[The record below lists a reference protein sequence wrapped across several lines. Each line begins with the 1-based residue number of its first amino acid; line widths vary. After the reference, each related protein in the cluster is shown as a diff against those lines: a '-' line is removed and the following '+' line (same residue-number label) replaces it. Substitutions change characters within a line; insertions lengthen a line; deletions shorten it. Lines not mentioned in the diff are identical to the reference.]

1 MGPLSCLVHSFL
13 PSFLSNF
20 SSCLPLLR
28 SFFLFPRCDARF
40 FNRASYVAEWQNEVS
55 WLFYIESFW
64 SGLPETFSDPLPVWF
79 TRNLK
84 WSHRA
89 KWFRSSG
96 GKVSGG
102 TTGYRRYK
110 RSLYD
115 SGVLF
120 LLTHCSHVYILQSTG
135 DAFNQ
140 SSLPSFLSILAHFP
154 EPKSLVTLNRIYF
167 QLRLTSYTSSKEENI
182 PHLRKFA

>member
-1 MGPLSCLVHSFL
+1 MLVQSLSNQWACTHLLSGFYPHRKIFLGPWALSPAWCIPSFL
-13 PSFLSNF
+13 PF
-20 SSCLPLLR
+20 SLIFPPAYLFFR

-64 SGLPETFSDPLPVWF
+64 SGLPETLSDPLPVWF

-102 TTGYRRYK
+102 
-110 RSLYD
+110 
-115 SGVLF
+115 GVLVWSGLEKYHPRKKEYF
-120 LLTHCSHVYILQSTG
+120 WSISESCLTGV
-135 DAFNQ
+135 F
-140 SSLPSFLSILAHFP
+140 
-154 EPKSLVTLNRIYF
+154 K
-167 QLRLTSYTSSKEENI
+167 
-182 PHLRKFA
+182 

>member
-1 MGPLSCLVHSFL
+1 MRLHSFALWILPTPKNLSGTLGPLSYLVHSFL
-13 PSFLSNF
+13 PYFLSNF
-20 SSCLPLLR
+20 SSCLPLFR

-40 FNRASYVAEWQNEVS
+40 FNRDSYVAEWQNEVS

-64 SGLPETFSDPLPVWF
+64 SGLPETLSDPLPVWF

-102 TTGYRRYK
+102 
-110 RSLYD
+110 
-115 SGVLF
+115 GVLVWSGLEKYHPRRKEYF
-120 LLTHCSHVYILQSTG
+120 WSISESCLTGV
-135 DAFNQ
+135 F
-140 SSLPSFLSILAHFP
+140 
-154 EPKSLVTLNRIYF
+154 K
-167 QLRLTSYTSSKEENI
+167 
-182 PHLRKFA
+182 